1 MSGIAELV
9 KQLDNDTIANEDLI
23 ICMKDYN
30 YGVIVKAM
38 FKAIERYYCND
49 EIVNRLAELSNL
61 MKDSKFIG
69 PWQMGHVALAT
80 LSILDND
87 GATKKF
93 SELVENLS
101 ENDKFLVENFI
112 KTEAYKE

>member
-1 MSGIAELV
+1 MSVTAELV
-9 KQLDNDTIANEDLI
+9 KQLDNDTIANDDLI

-30 YGVIVKAM
+30 YVVIAKAM
-38 FKAIERYYCND
+38 FKAIERSYCND
-49 EIVNRLAELSNL
+49 EIVDRLAELTNL
-61 MKDSKFIG
+61 LKDSKFIG

-80 LSILDND
+80 LSLLDND

-93 SELVENLS
+93 SELSENLS
-101 ENDKFLVENFI
+101 ENDKFLVDNFI